1 MASLTYAASITPVRL
16 LGHLTQSIFPPVR
29 RPVYLFIILR
39 LFKHTASTAEPIA
52 YDVKLKVKLI
62 MKGK

>member
-1 MASLTYAASITPVRL
+1 MVSLTYVASITPVPL

-39 LFKHTASTAEPIA
+39 LFKHTDSTAEAIA
-52 YDVKLKVKLI
+52 YDVELNVKLI